1 MIIEWETKDTV
12 FGFRVIYRI
21 FGDKNFKFGPPL
33 ERSER
38 EFKIKNVPSSECIVV
53 CVISIEDLI
62 PPENIDLHQ
71 CREIRARPI
80 HSSEFDK
87 ITTATSIAICTTIL
101 IAVIILCL
109 TFRWVDER
117 CYDYIYVLNSL
128 YTCRKKSREYD
139 NKFALPHE
147 NLENHEHQSPAAT
160 QYNAFCKANVSR
172 IFLMAASST

>member
-33 ERSER
+33 ERNER

-53 CVISIEDLI
+53 CVISIEDLL

-71 CREIRARPI
+71 CREIRARPL

-101 IAVIILCL
+101 IAVIIMCL
-109 TFRWVDER
+109 TFRFVCCLFLDL
-117 CYDYIYVLNSL
+117 I
-128 YTCRKKSREYD
+128 T
-139 NKFALPHE
+139 KF
-147 NLENHEHQSPAAT
+147 NLLQS
-160 QYNAFCKANVSR
+160 QEEV
-172 IFLMAASST
+172 